1 MLKHKTAPVLTM
13 GYSQN
18 GALSFILPEGPLA
31 AVQAGTVGNGSRK
44 NLEMKAGKYGLTFYI
59 CSHIIIL
66 QLYKDISNQSLSV
79 LYDLCVRTFFLAV
92 SAGLSLSHRI
102 QAGTAEKRFCF

>member
-1 MLKHKTAPVLTM
+1 M

-66 QLYKDISNQSLSV
+66 QLYKDISEQSLSV
-79 LYDLCVRTFFLAV
+79 LYDLCVRTFFWQFLPDT
-92 SAGLSLSHRI
+92 HYHIEYR
-102 QAGTAEKRFCF
+102 QEQPEKA